1 MEKRAAFKLFLAL
14 ILVLSFQKLRSQ
26 DNSETRPEIFTL
38 AAAGQSPAVRQLEL
52 AWRNLVHRRPHLA
65 DSIAA
70 EVLEDALNSNDPNE
84 KAYACYTAHQDP
96 STPPISRSLST
107 FFKAHYMS

>member
-84 KAYACYTAHQDP
+84 KAYALLYRAPRPKHTTNFQESIYFLQSA
-96 STPPISRSLST
+96 L
-107 FFKAHYMS
+107 